1 MTVRYKVD
9 LGELQRVID
18 SLEAFGGRLDGQLAE
33 LDRVNGDL
41 HATWEGEA
49 ATAQTEAHDKLTQGA
64 REVHRAL
71 LAMHAAA
78 RRAHASYSAAA
89 QANVQTWKQV
99 R

>member
-18 SLEAFGGRLDGQLAE
+18 SLQAFGGRLDAQLAE
-33 LDRVNGDL
+33 LDRANGDL
-41 HATWEGEA
+41 HVTWEGEA
-49 ATAQTEAHDKLTQGA
+49 AAAQTEAHRKLAQGA
-64 REVHRAL
+64 REVHQAL
-71 LAMHAAA
+71 LAMHEAA
-78 RRAHASYSAAA
+78 RRAHASYKAAA

>member
-1 MTVRYKVD
+1 MTVHYKVD

-18 SLEAFGGRLDGQLAE
+18 SLEAFGGRLDAQLCE

-41 HATWEGEA
+41 HVTWEGEA
-49 ATAQTEAHDKLTQGA
+49 ATAQIEAHRKLTEGA
-64 REVHRAL
+64 REVHQAL

-78 RRAHASYSAAA
+78 RHAHASYHAAA
-89 QANVQTWKQV
+89 QANAQTWKQV